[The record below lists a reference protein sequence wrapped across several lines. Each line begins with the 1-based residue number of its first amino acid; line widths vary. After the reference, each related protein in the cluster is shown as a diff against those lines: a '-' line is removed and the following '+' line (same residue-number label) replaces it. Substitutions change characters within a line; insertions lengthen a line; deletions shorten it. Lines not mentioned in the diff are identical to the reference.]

1 MPKNRA
7 LVSIFPV
14 IKAESAFITLA
25 TMGSLWF
32 GVIWDTFIY
41 DFLTRVIV
49 TLFNRN
55 YDG

>member
-1 MPKNRA
+1 
-7 LVSIFPV
+7 
-14 IKAESAFITLA
+14 
-25 TMGSLWF
+25 MGSLWF

-55 YDG
+55 YDGQSEDENGKNID